1 MNECYTK
8 VMFKKY
14 TGKFYCFSPPVMLAT
29 FLIEFGMLFYVLWRY
44 KLSTIS
50 RLVVASLACLG
61 VFQLAE
67 YMICGGLGMNTAEW
81 SRLGYVGIT
90 LLPALGMHLILTI
103 AGKKS
108 TALLTASYGTAAL
121 FAATFAFVPGVVN
134 IEECR
139 PNYAV
144 FNLDSIASRLYM
156 LQYYG
161 WLFAGLFTAWT
172 LAKQVPKRA
181 KALYGM
187 IAGYLIFLVPTTTLN
202 FVDPA
207 TQLAIPSIM
216 CGFAV
221 LYAGILVAYILPL
234 VGRSKVA
241 LRKSTS
247 HRKNI

>member
-1 MNECYTK
+1 
-8 VMFKKY
+8 MFKKY

-44 KLSTIS
+44 KLNTIS

-90 LLPALGMHLILTI
+90 MLPALGMHLILTI
-103 AGKKS
+103 AGKKP

-134 IEECR
+134 IDECR

-144 FNLDSIASRLYM
+144 FNLDSVAAKLYL

-161 WLFAGLFTAWT
+161 WLFAGLFAAWT
-172 LAKQVPKRA
+172 LAKQVPKQA

-187 IAGYLIFLVPTTTLN
+187 IAGYLVFLVPTTTLN

-207 TQLAIPSIM
+207 TLSGVPSIM
-216 CGFAV
+216 CGFAI
-221 LYAGILVAYILPL
+221 LYAGILVAYVLPL
-234 VGRSKVA
+234 AGRSKVA
-241 LRKSTS
+241 VRKSTS
-247 HRKNI
+247 RRSHI